1 MCLPTVRAAEGLR
14 LMVHLAMLGAVEAA
28 RLRSLTLLTQTL
40 ALRLL
45 EPPLRPVESAAE
57 LCCAP
62 ARLRLLAL
70 LELVRGLRLLAL
82 EAVYEGSIFGGLTP
96 WSGPRGCL
104 RSGASIGRPE
114 PTVRLVAVGRRNRA
128 VPRTPLFRRPPSSCW
143 GRASGTLLATPTHR
157 TSATSCWSPSP
168 LAELGRGRPRSAT
181 CGWWTP
187 PSGGAAGRGRQ
198 HACAPCAAAAWV
210 VLRGPF
216 GLVAVAVG
224 CVRQGLVPL
233 WVTGMQMHSGLM
245 AIFPFDYTLL
255 VWCRLRARRSACRP
269 VAASRA

>member
-14 LMVHLAMLGAVEAA
+14 LLVHLVSLGAVEAA
-28 RLRSLTLLTQTL
+28 RLRPLTLLTQAP

-128 VPRTPLFRRPPSSCW
+128 VPRTPLFRRPPSSRW
-143 GRASGTLLATPTHR
+143 GRASGTLPATRPHR
-157 TSATSCWSPSP
+157 TSATSGCSSSPPPARRLCWP
-168 LAELGRGRPRSAT
+168 GSAT
-181 CGWWTP
+181 CGCWTTP
-187 PSGGAAGRGRQ
+187 CDGAAARVGG
-198 HACAPCAAAAWV
+198 HARAPVAAARCA
-210 VLRGPF
+210 VLRGPL

-233 WVTGMQMHSGLM
+233 WVLDGL
-245 AIFPFDYTLL
+245 
-255 VWCRLRARRSACRP
+255 VLRQLSAT
-269 VAASRA
+269 